1 MRVKTTAMST
11 LVSGNDRQPRIGA
24 KTHIA
29 TENRLSKPTNWVN
42 GCVEVREALFED
54 YPQIARLQAEHDF
67 PRKSFEEWVHLWAS
81 NPAYIQ
87 LKNKFPIGWVLERDD
102 RQLVGYLGNIPLFY
116 EFGGQRLIACVAH
129 AWVVDKQY
137 RSYSLVLL
145 DRYFSQRTVELFL
158 NATVGPTAFES
169 FAVFKSL
176 PVPVGSWDHSTF
188 WVTNCQG
195 FTAGWLAKKRI
206 PLATPLSYLFS
217 VPFFVKD
224 ALSKRIFNQVFSGL
238 ELRECTVIDDRFDV
252 FWAALKQTNP
262 NVLLG
267 VRSREVLQ
275 WHFQSALSDRSA
287 WLITA
292 NKGPVIASYAIFFR
306 HDNQILHVKRMR
318 LVDFQSLDGDTAAL
332 EPILTWA
339 VNRCRWEGI
348 AMLESIGLSGAKGKL
363 IDEIAP
369 YERKLPS
376 WLYFYK
382 ARDKSLAERLSDPNA
397 WDPSQFDGDASL

>member
-1 MRVKTTAMST
+1 MST
-11 LVSGNDRQPRIGA
+11 VLSGNDWQPQVGT
-24 KTHIA
+24 KTHNA
-29 TENRLSKPTNWVN
+29 TENRSSKPTNWVN
-42 GCVEVREALFED
+42 GSVKVREALFED

-67 PRKSFEEWVHLWAS
+67 PRKCFEEWVHLWVN

-87 LKNKFPIGWVLERDD
+87 FKDKSPIGWVLEGDD

-116 EFGGQRLIACVAH
+116 EFGGQRLIAYVAH
-129 AWVVDKQY
+129 AWVVDKRY

-145 DRYFSQRTVELFL
+145 DRYFSQRTVDLFL
-158 NATVGPTAFES
+158 NATVGPAAFES

-188 WVTNCQG
+188 WITNCQG
-195 FTAGWLAKKRI
+195 LTAAWLAKKKI
-206 PLATPLSYLFS
+206 PLARSLSYLFS
-217 VPFFVKD
+217 VPLFVKD
-224 ALSKRIFNQVFSGL
+224 ALSKRTFNHGFNGL
-238 ELRECTVIDDRFDV
+238 ELHDCTLIDDRFDV
-252 FWAALKQTNP
+252 FWTSLKQTNR
-262 NVLLG
+262 NVLMG

-275 WHFQSALSDRSA
+275 WHFQAALSDRRA

-292 NKGPVIASYAIFFR
+292 NKGPVITAYAIFFR

-318 LVDFQSLDGDTAAL
+318 LVDFQSLDGDAAAL
-332 EPILTWA
+332 APMLAWA

-348 AMLESIGLSGAKGKL
+348 DMLESIGLSGAKGRL
-363 IDEIAP
+363 IDGIAP

-382 ARDKSLAERLSDPNA
+382 ARDKGLAERLSDSNA